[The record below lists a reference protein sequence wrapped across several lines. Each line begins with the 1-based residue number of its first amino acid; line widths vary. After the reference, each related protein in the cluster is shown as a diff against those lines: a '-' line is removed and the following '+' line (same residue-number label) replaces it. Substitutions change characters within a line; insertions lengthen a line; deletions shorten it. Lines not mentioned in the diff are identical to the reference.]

1 MPEFHARPRTLRS
14 RPCFAGNNAP
24 ASRRVFLRRLAKFG
38 LGTAI
43 ALPLLAIQ
51 KVASAR
57 ATPGGGEASTRVS
70 AFIGANGSSTY
81 DVAIAAAIAD
91 AVLHSHKLVDF
102 EGLSYVTTSTV
113 VISDDGVT
121 LVNGGIRPNGKFPAL
136 SVDADDVTVRNMVFS
151 RSTDADLLA
160 TTPDR
165 CCVVVSGKRFT
176 SLDCDYLGANL
187 SCLYLANGRCDG
199 TVVKG
204 GQMTSGSARQNSSGV
219 YAANGRV
226 GHRNLT
232 IDGVYIHDST
242 MGVSLID
249 ASDCLVTNCRIERM
263 RVLPTI
269 ALTRW
274 VQVAG
279 DVWRTRTA
287 HGVPGVDGTV
297 NDREA
302 GSTNVVTVDGIKLGG
317 VYDSSDPATNAAS
330 QADGYVYINLGGDDP
345 NTKSITSG
353 IVSGY
358 AYVIYTLE
366 ATCER
371 NRFIGN
377 LADDCDGFGIY
388 FQLGQ
393 NGNGIGRNQAI
404 GNSLRNVCMAGR
416 QSLSLPFAAIG
427 VAGGSETLLEGNTID
442 GVGSATGRAPGVH
455 VIPSSLFPGT
465 SGQGKIVGT
474 TVSNGTESGFYINSS
489 DWTLTDCHAHQN
501 ANAGFMIGTISK
513 NAVVEGV
520 ALARCTASNNGGDG
534 IFVNG
539 NNSTISR
546 VSVQLIGG
554 ESRNNALSG
563 VVLSGAPG
571 DTVQDSVI
579 TGMTVSDNG
588 GPQVWVRAG
597 CARTTVSECFIA
609 SATAGAVGL
618 LVDGA
623 AVGTRVSSN
632 RFSLVSG

>member
-1 MPEFHARPRTLRS
+1 M
-14 RPCFAGNNAP
+14 
-24 ASRRVFLRRLAKFG
+24 
-38 LGTAI
+38 GTAVVSPYF
-43 ALPLLAIQ
+43 LPKAA
-51 KVASAR
+51 ASAW
-57 ATPGGGEASTRVS
+57 ATPGGGDSVTKVS
-70 AFIGANGSSTY
+70 KFVGVDGNTTY
-81 DVAIAAAIAD
+81 EAAIAD
-91 AVLHSHKLVDF
+91 AIAAGASQRHGVVDF
-102 EGLSYVTTSTV
+102 EGVTYVTTSTV
-113 VISDDGVT
+113 NIFEHGVT
-121 LVNGGIRPNGKFPAL
+121 LANGGIRPKGKFPAL
-136 SVDADDVTVRNMVFS
+136 SVHADDVTVWNMVFS
-151 RSTDADLLA
+151 RSTDSDVLS

-165 CCVVVSGKRFT
+165 CCVVVDGKRFR
-176 SLDCDYLGANL
+176 SLDCDYLGANA
-187 SCLYLANGRCDG
+187 SCLYLTNGRCDG
-199 TVVKG
+199 TLVKG
-204 GQMTSGSARQNSSGV
+204 GQMTTGSARQNSSGV
-219 YAANGRV
+219 YAPNGPD

-249 ASDCLVTNCRIERM
+249 ASDCLVTNCRTERM

-269 ALTRW
+269 ALTGW

-317 VYDSSDPATNAAS
+317 VYDSRDPATNAAS
-330 QADGYVYINLGGDDP
+330 QSDGYVYINLGGDDP

-377 LADDCDGFGIY
+377 LAEDCDGFGIY

-427 VAGGSETLLEGNTID
+427 VAGGSDTLLEGNTID
-442 GVGSATGRAPGVH
+442 GVGSATERAPGVH

-474 TVSNGTESGFYINSS
+474 TVSNGNESGFYINSS
-489 DWTLTDCHAHQN
+489 DWTLTDCHAYQN
-501 ANAGFMIGTISK
+501 ANAGFLIGTISED
-513 NAVVEGV
+513 AVVEGV

-571 DTVQDSVI
+571 DTVQDSVVA
-579 TGMTVSDNG
+579 GMTVSDNG

-597 CARTTVSECFIA
+597 CARTTVSDCFIA

-618 LVDGA
+618 LVDSA
-623 AVGTRVSSN
+623 AVDTRVSSN